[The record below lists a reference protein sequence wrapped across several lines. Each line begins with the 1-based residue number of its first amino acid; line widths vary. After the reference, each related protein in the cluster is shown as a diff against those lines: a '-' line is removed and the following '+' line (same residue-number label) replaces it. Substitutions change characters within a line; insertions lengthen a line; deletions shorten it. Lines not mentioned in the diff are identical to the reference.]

1 MPHAYVRLLG
11 GMFICGSLTAAEA
24 APASIAG
31 SWSGTGTVGYR
42 GSVDKV
48 RCHARFTKTSAKS
61 YAVSSVC
68 TTANGRYEITG
79 NVTST
84 GGGRYRG
91 TVMSGK
97 VSGRVVLFNRGTHLS
112 VSVTSRGVCT
122 DQADAAL
129 GFDRSHLR
137 PSRTS
142 FASLMREAR

>member
-1 MPHAYVRLLG
+1 MSLPTEYWLVGTLACPPYGSIPREGLPHAYVRFLAGLL
-11 GMFICGSLTAAEA
+11 ICGSLTAAEA

-68 TTANGRYEITG
+68 TTANGRYETTG

-91 TVMSGK
+91 TVTSGK

-112 VSVTSRGVCT
+112 VSVTSRRG
-122 DQADAAL
+122 L
-129 GFDRSHLR
+129 HRSG
-137 PSRTS
+137 
-142 FASLMREAR
+142 

>member
-1 MPHAYVRLLG
+1 MRMFVFLAGLL
-11 GMFICGSLTAAEA
+11 ICASLTVAEA

-48 RCHARFTKTSAKS
+48 RCHARFTKS

-68 TTANGRYEITG
+68 TTANGRYETTG

-91 TVMSGK
+91 TVTSGK

-112 VSVTSRGVCT
+112 VSVTSRRGSA
-122 DQADAAL
+122 QI
-129 GFDRSHLR
+129 
-137 PSRTS
+137 
-142 FASLMREAR
+142 SLTRR

>member
-1 MPHAYVRLLG
+1 MRMFVFLAGLL
-11 GMFICGSLTAAEA
+11 ICASLTVAEA

-68 TTANGRYEITG
+68 TTANGRYETTG

-84 GGGRYRG
+84 RGGRYRG
-91 TVMSGK
+91 TVTSGK

-112 VSVTSRGVCT
+112 VSVTSRRGSA
-122 DQADAAL
+122 QI
-129 GFDRSHLR
+129 
-137 PSRTS
+137 
-142 FASLMREAR
+142 SLTRR

>member
-1 MPHAYVRLLG
+1 MRIVVILSGLLVCAS
-11 GMFICGSLTAAEA
+11 MTVAEA

-31 SWSGTGTVGYR
+31 WWHGTGTVGYR

-48 RCHARFTKTSAKS
+48 RCHARFTKTSGKS

-68 TTANGRYEITG
+68 TTANGSYETTG

-97 VSGRVVLFNRGTHLS
+97 VSGRVVLFNRGSHLS
-112 VSVTSRGVCT
+112 VSVTGHRGSA
-122 DQADAAL
+122 Q
-129 GFDRSHLR
+129 LR
-137 PSRTS
+137 LTR
-142 FASLMREAR
+142 R